1 MLWIAELV
9 QNNRSEKRSK
19 KALGTLQ
26 KDMEIDLKQYINSTH
41 SLQC

>member
-1 MLWIAELV
+1 MDSRTCPK
-9 QNNRSEKRSK
+9 QKSEKRSK